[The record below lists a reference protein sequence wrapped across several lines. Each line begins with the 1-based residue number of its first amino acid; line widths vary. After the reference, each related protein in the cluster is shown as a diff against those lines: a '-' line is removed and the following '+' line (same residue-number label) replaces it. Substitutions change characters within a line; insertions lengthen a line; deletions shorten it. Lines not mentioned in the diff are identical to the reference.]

1 MKRDLDLIRDILL
14 DVENWNHPQPIFL
27 EGMAYEGKDKQEI
40 GYQIDLLNDVGYID
54 ARIIKGGQGVNYET
68 AAILR
73 MTMAGHEY
81 LDSVRSPE
89 VWKKTKSTLEKVG
102 GGEVLQLCSHPV
114 VGWKDAAPGIFGLW
128 AIQVATI

>member
-14 DVENWNHPQPIFL
+14 AVENWNHPEPIFL
-27 EGMAYEGKDKQEI
+27 EGMACEGKDKQEI

-54 ARIIKGGQGVNYET
+54 ARIIKDGQGVKYET

-102 GGEVLQLCSHPV
+102 GGAALDVIKEIASKVLAEIVKAHT
-114 VGWKDAAPGIFGLW
+114 GL
-128 AIQVATI
+128 

>member
-14 DVENWNHPQPIFL
+14 AVENWNHPEPIFL
-27 EGMAYEGKDKQEI
+27 EGMACEGKDKQEI
-40 GYQIDLLNDVGYID
+40 GYQIDLLNDV
-54 ARIIKGGQGVNYET
+54 KYET

-102 GGEVLQLCSHPV
+102 GGAALDVIKEIASKVLAEIVKAHT
-114 VGWKDAAPGIFGLW
+114 GL
-128 AIQVATI
+128 